1 MSRARSLVHCTLREL
16 MMWRDHP
23 SMLPLAEPQL
33 ARWLSPFGRFAL
45 DVDVA
50 VQASG
55 GAAQDEFKLIHHAL
69 KMLYVKLAGRR

>member
-1 MSRARSLVHCTLREL
+1 MSRARSLEHCTLREL

-45 DVDVA
+45 DVDELSRQAA
-50 VQASG
+50 VPLRMNSS
-55 GAAQDEFKLIHHAL
+55 
-69 KMLYVKLAGRR
+69 